1 MSVKNIIN
9 TFNQWKESKQ
19 TIVLATVYETLGST
33 YSKAGQRIIINNK
46 GDYQGLV
53 SGGCLEGD
61 IVERAN
67 SVISENNPEIIS
79 YDMRDEVDDI
89 FGLGAGCNGLIRI
102 ILQPLLP
109 AKNYEPLTSINR
121 AFYKDRST
129 SQSLA
134 QIVTII
140 DSSKKE
146 VSSGDTIITD
156 KDSNILYSSIA
167 NKSLVNSLLKDK
179 YFSQNKK
186 AVFKNDLE
194 GISALY
200 SPITPIPKILI
211 LGAGLDSIPIIEMSS
226 ILGWRTTIVDHRP
239 AYFEKNNFE
248 DADESILITKPEDL
262 IRRCDLNSFDAVVVM
277 SHHLASDKAYLEQL
291 KDKEF
296 SYLGLLGP
304 IARKNRIINS
314 IDKGKYYFKDKLRGP
329 VGIPIGAD
337 SPGAI
342 ALSLLAEIYSKI
354 N

>member
-33 YSKAGQRIIINNK
+33 YSKAGQRIIINNE

-67 SVISENNPEIIS
+67 SVILENNSKIIS
-79 YDMRDEVDDI
+79 YDMRDEADDI

-102 ILQPLLP
+102 ILQPLLS
-109 AKNYEPLTSINR
+109 ANNYEPLTSINR
-121 AFYKDRST
+121 ALYEDRSLGQGLPT
-129 SQSLA
+129 
-134 QIVTII
+134 IVTII

-146 VSSGDTIITD
+146 ALSGDTVIAD
-156 KDSNILYSSIA
+156 KDLNIIYSSIS
-167 NKSLVNSLLKDK
+167 NKSLVNNLLKDQHL
-179 YFSQNKK
+179 SQNNEVLFKK
-186 AVFKNDLE
+186 DLE

-200 SPITPIPKILI
+200 SLIAPIPKILI
-211 LGAGLDSIPIIEMSS
+211 LGAGLDSMPIIKMSS

-248 DADESILITKPEDL
+248 DADESILIAKPEEL
-262 IRRCDLNSFDAVVVM
+262 RRRCDLNSFDAVVVM

-296 SYLGLLGP
+296 PYLGLLGP
-304 IARKNRIINS
+304 IARKNRLINS
-314 IDKGKYYFKDKLRGP
+314 IDKGEYYFKDKLKGP

-337 SPGAI
+337 SPETI
-342 ALSLLAEIYSKI
+342 ALSLLAEIYTKI